1 MALHSHYT
9 LNYSIHRNHPQ
20 KLFVMSVNLNHQ
32 FRHSTLPHN
41 PKLGKDRTIIEHK
54 RHLFLDC
61 CLRLAFTMAQN
72 LLTDGLF
79 EKTRSD

>member
-1 MALHSHYT
+1 MVLHSHCK

-20 KLFVMSVNLNHQ
+20 KLFVMSVNLKHH
-32 FRHSTLPHN
+32 FCLSTLPHN
-41 PKLGKDRTIIEHK
+41 PILVKDRTIIERK

-72 LLTDGLF
+72 FLTERLF
-79 EKTRSD
+79 